1 MVCQNVAIIKQGVVI
16 ANAPVKEL
24 LAQGNQLQIKMNNPD
39 EALRILS
46 ALPWVKAAHRD
57 GDYIVVD
64 VPSGSEAKVN
74 QALAE
79 KGLFAS
85 EMTNRT
91 ASLEQV
97 FLQLTGGASGD

>member
-1 MVCQNVAIIKQGVVI
+1 VI
-16 ANAPVKEL
+16 ADAPVKQL
-24 LAQGNQLQIKMNNPD
+24 LSRGNQLQIRIEKPD
-39 EALRILS
+39 EALGVLS
-46 ALPWVKAAHRD
+46 ALSWAKSAHRD
-57 GDYIVVD
+57 EAGYLVVD
-64 VPSGSEAKVN
+64 VPAGSEARVN

-85 EMTNRT
+85 ELTNRT